1 VEKAFEALTR
11 LVLIQPV
18 FCQKCK
24 KEFTFEEF
32 IKHPCYKAGE
42 VLSTGR
48 PSSYIPQIQGSYV
61 PQTNIS
67 KKEKKKL
74 AKEKKREQKEKAKPE
89 RIKKIVENREKQEKL
104 IEDMKKSKKI
114 KKEKQF
120 EPFIHFTGRSKTKE
134 EAKSKLIIIP
144 NVEEVE
150 AVSNT
155 FATKIAPEFGATSKK
170 STVDKRRFE
179 ELFEE
184 REGIRGVIICD
195 SSGLPIDSNMD
206 IEISE
211 EISAYVTSLFGK
223 AKQLVQ
229 SLKEGGLKFIRL
241 ETSKGEVM
249 IALEEQLIL
258 IIFTN
263 LDRGDNYHNK
273 HDDEGSEM
281 SAGLVDV

>member
-1 VEKAFEALTR
+1 
-11 LVLIQPV
+11 
-18 FCQKCK
+18 
-24 KEFTFEEF
+24 
-32 IKHPCYKAGE
+32 
-42 VLSTGR
+42 
-48 PSSYIPQIQGSYV
+48 
-61 PQTNIS
+61 
-67 KKEKKKL
+67 
-74 AKEKKREQKEKAKPE
+74 
-89 RIKKIVENREKQEKL
+89 
-104 IEDMKKSKKI
+104 
-114 KKEKQF
+114 
-120 EPFIHFTGRSKTKE
+120 
-134 EAKSKLIIIP
+134 
-144 NVEEVE
+144 
-150 AVSNT
+150 
-155 FATKIAPEFGATSKK
+155 
-170 STVDKRRFE
+170 
-179 ELFEE
+179 LFEE